1 MLSIN
6 FYISL
11 YSRTRTESAGF
22 PADTTSVSI
31 LLFPLHKNKC
41 AENIKPFID
50 LYLVLSIKVKLLLN
64 LCSWIWSSFITQLY
78 MGSNLK
84 QCFCLIANNNIRSAI
99 LEIKNDRSE
108 IVKIL
113 NSFLISNMMLLILLF
128 AIKLLARLSIFK
140 CFCCFQFLL
149 KEKSKTNLSCYLS
162 QVISAHS
169 SEKYNIKT
177 FVSQL
182 IFVTI
187 FDRLC
192 C

>member
-11 YSRTRTESAGF
+11 YSRTRTESASF

-99 LEIKNDRSE
+99 LEIKNDRRK

-113 NSFLISNMMLLILLF
+113 IFCSLSREHLLWKCSWERERSISILTILHLSF
-128 AIKLLARLSIFK
+128 
-140 CFCCFQFLL
+140 
-149 KEKSKTNLSCYLS
+149 SK
-162 QVISAHS
+162 QH
-169 SEKYNIKT
+169 
-177 FVSQL
+177 SQL
-182 IFVTI
+182 DANLQDVWYNAFLNR
-187 FDRLC
+187 FCQYLLSRY
-192 C
+192 